1 MAEILVVCL
10 IRKLAS
16 TFTSAAIRRVV
27 SQAASLR
34 QLEPKIL
41 GITRDLELMQAF
53 LRYAD
58 TYKASNEL
66 LGVWVNQVREIAYD
80 INILADEFTYLTA
93 GQSRSILKGHL
104 YDAFTSPQY
113 SKALHHLLN
122 DLENIR
128 KELDRLLE
136 TKERYGFSMTGGL
149 PDPNESR
156 HLAESAHFIQKEEMV
171 GFDKHTDLLMRW
183 LMDAESQRTVISVWG
198 MGGAGKT
205 ALVTTAYR
213 AKMVVSHFGCRAWV
227 SVSQSYDAH
236 DLLKRIILELHLET
250 GEAINPHSMDS
261 VPSRRLVERLKSL
274 LHPKRYLIILDD
286 VWHTEVWDDV
296 SSALFDNG
304 CGSRVVITTRKQ
316 EVALAAVDSRV
327 MKLEPLQEYEARALF
342 CKKAFE
348 RENNGSCP
356 PELWCLARR
365 IVEKCD
371 GLPLALVSIG
381 RHILPTEE
389 TKMASKSILDGPVWG
404 ERANPDLLKISTNLN
419 RSIDDLPHQLRNCLF
434 YCSIFPKGHVI
445 KRKSLI
451 RLWVA
456 EGFVQEGAERTAE
469 EAAEQCLNQL
479 VSRSVL
485 QVTDRN
491 EFGRVSRLRMHL
503 LMRDL
508 IVTRSREES
517 FHQVYDTDAGG
528 MLQYRVQS
536 LSIIGSRGDH
546 QLNEKMPKLR
556 SFHVFS
562 SVLAPSLLSNF
573 RLLAVLNLHRAP
585 IERLPG
591 DVVDLF
597 NLRYLCI
604 RETKVKEL
612 PDAIG
617 KLRSLEFLDAW
628 HTRVENL
635 PWGITRLENLQH
647 LMVKKF
653 EGKTSRY
660 TDSTSGV
667 HILDRVQNLKRLQ
680 TLKAVVADEDM
691 IKGLSSLTHLR
702 RLEIVEVRNMHCV
715 KLAKSI
721 LKMKYLRHL
730 VVKRKHWHE
739 TLQLGSLEPPPLL
752 QKLSL
757 YGKLEGR
764 VVPRWFNFLTNLTH
778 LTLQSSGIENNSLR
792 SLSLLPRLVYLVLFE
807 AYDEKK
813 LDFDAGWFPEL
824 RLLRLQDMGDLRNI
838 EIKQGALVNLHELFL
853 VRCRELKMVP
863 SGIENLRHLQ
873 KLVLDDMPNELVVK
887 LHEGRETEEDRLKV
901 QHSPIIMNW
910 VKSGDRWIE
919 QRLSWCLPY
928 PH

>member
-1 MAEILVVCL
+1 MAEILVLCL
-10 IRKLAS
+10 IKKLAS
-16 TFTSAAIRRVV
+16 IFTSAAIRRVV

-34 QLEPKIL
+34 QLEPKIR
-41 GITRDLELMQAF
+41 GIMRNLELMQAF
-53 LRYAD
+53 LSYAD
-58 TYKASNEL
+58 KYKASDEL
-66 LGVWVNQVREIAYD
+66 VGVWVNQAREIAYD
-80 INILADEFTYLTA
+80 INILADEFTYITS
-93 GQSRSILKGHL
+93 GQSRSTVKSHL
-104 YDAFTSPQY
+104 YSAFSSPHDT
-113 SKALHHLLN
+113 KALHHLLN

-136 TKERYGFSMTGGL
+136 TKEKYGYRMTGGS
-149 PDPNESR
+149 PSSNQSR
-156 HLAESAHFIQKEEMV
+156 HLAESAHFIQEDEMV
-171 GFDKHTDLLMRW
+171 GFDEHGNLLMRW
-183 LMDAESQRTVISVWG
+183 LMDESFQCSVISVWG

-205 ALVTTAYR
+205 TLVTTAYR
-213 AKMVVSHFGCRAWV
+213 AEMVVSHFGCRAWV

-236 DLLKRIILELHLET
+236 DLLKRIILELHPET
-250 GEAINPHSMDS
+250 GEANDPHSLDS
-261 VPSRRLVERLKSL
+261 MPSQRLVEILKSL

-286 VWHTEVWDDV
+286 VWHKEVWDDV
-296 SSALFDNG
+296 SSALPDNG
-304 CGSRVVITTRKQ
+304 CGSRVVITTRNQ

-327 MKLEPLQEYEARALF
+327 MKLDPLQEYEAWALF

-348 RENNGSCP
+348 RENDGSCP
-356 PELWCLARR
+356 PELERLARR

-381 RHILPTEE
+381 RHILQTEEE
-389 TKMASKSILDGPVWG
+389 TKMAWKSILDGPAWG
-404 ERANPDLLKISTNLN
+404 KRANPDLLKISTNLN
-419 RSIDDLPHQLRNCLF
+419 RSIDGLPHQLKNCFL

-456 EGFVQEGAERTAE
+456 EGFAEEGAERTAE

-485 QVTDRN
+485 QVTERN

-508 IVTRSREES
+508 IVARSREEN

-528 MLQYRVQS
+528 MLQHRVQS
-536 LSIIGSRGDH
+536 LSMIGSRGDH

-573 RLLAVLNLHRAP
+573 RLLTVLNLYRAP
-585 IERLPG
+585 IERLPS

-604 RETKVKEL
+604 RKTGVKEL
-612 PDAIG
+612 PDGIG
-617 KLRSLEFLDAW
+617 KLRSLEYLDAW
-628 HTRVENL
+628 HTHVENM
-635 PWGITRLENLQH
+635 PWGITSLENLQH
-647 LMVKKF
+647 LMAKKF

-660 TDSTSGV
+660 TDNTSGV
-667 HILDRVQNLKRLQ
+667 HIRDRVQKLKRLQ
-680 TLKAVVADEDM
+680 TLKAVVADEDI

-702 RLEIVEVRNMHCV
+702 RLEVVDVRNMHCV

-721 LKMKYLRHL
+721 LKMKHLRHL
-730 VVKRKHWHE
+730 VVKRKHRHE
-739 TLQLGSLEPPPLL
+739 TLQLGSLEPPPPLL

-764 VVPRWFNFLTNLTH
+764 VLPRWFNSLTNLTH
-778 LTLQSSGIENNSLR
+778 LTLQSSGIGKNSLR
-792 SLSLLPRLVYLVLFE
+792 LLSLLPKLVYLVLFE
-807 AYDEKK
+807 AYDEQK

-824 RLLRLQDMGDLRNI
+824 RLFRLQDMGHLRSI
-838 EIKQGALVNLHELFL
+838 EIKQGALVKLHELFL

-863 SGIENLRHLQ
+863 TGIENLIHLQ
-873 KLVLDDMPNELVVK
+873 KLVLDDMPNELVEK
-887 LHEGRETEEDRLKV
+887 LHVGGDTEEDRLKV
-901 QHSPIIMNW
+901 QHIPVIMNW

-919 QRLSWCLPY
+919 QRLS
-928 PH
+928 

>member
-10 IRKLAS
+10 IKKLAA

-34 QLEPKIL
+34 QLEPKIR
-41 GITRDLELMQAF
+41 GIKRDLELMQAF

-58 TYKASNEL
+58 TCRASNDL
-66 LGVWVNQVREIAYD
+66 VGVWVNQVREIAYD

-93 GQSRSILKGHL
+93 GQSRSLLEGHL
-104 YDAFTSPQY
+104 YNAFISPQNT
-113 SKALHHLLN
+113 KALHHLLN
-122 DLENIR
+122 DLENVK

-136 TKERYGFSMTGGL
+136 TKEKYGFSMTGGSSS
-149 PDPNESR
+149 PNESR
-156 HLAESAHFIQKEEMV
+156 HLAESAHFIQEEEMV

-183 LMDAESQRTVISVWG
+183 LMDEKSQLTVISVWG

-213 AKMVVSHFGCRAWV
+213 AEMVVSHFGRRAWV

-250 GEAINPHSMDS
+250 GEAINPHSLDS
-261 VPSRRLVERLKSL
+261 MPSRRLVETVKSL

-286 VWHTEVWDDV
+286 VWHKEVWDDV
-296 SSALFDNG
+296 RSALFDNG
-304 CGSRVVITTRKQ
+304 CGSRVVITTRNK

-327 MKLEPLQEYEARALF
+327 MKVEPLQEYEAWTLF

-348 RENNGSCP
+348 RQSDGSCP
-356 PELWCLARR
+356 PELECLARR

-381 RHILPTEE
+381 RHILQTEE
-389 TKMASKSILDGPVWG
+389 TQMAWKSILDSPVWG
-404 ERANPDLLKISTNLN
+404 EGANPDLLKISTNLN
-419 RSIDDLPHQLRNCLF
+419 HSIDDLPHQLRNCLL

-451 RLWVA
+451 RLWAA

-469 EAAEQCLNQL
+469 EVAEQYLKQL
-479 VSRSVL
+479 VRRSVL

-491 EFGRVSRLRMHL
+491 ELGRASRLRMHL

-508 IVTRSREES
+508 IMARSREEN

-528 MLQYRVQS
+528 RLQYRVRS
-536 LSIIGSRGDH
+536 LSIIGRRGDH

-573 RLLAVLNLHRAP
+573 RLLTVLNLHRAP

-591 DVVDLF
+591 EVFDLF

-604 RETKVKEL
+604 RKTKVKEL
-612 PDAIG
+612 TDAIG
-617 KLRSLEFLDAW
+617 KLRSLEYLDAW
-628 HTRVENL
+628 HSRVENL
-635 PWGITRLENLQH
+635 PWGITRLEHLQH
-647 LMVKKF
+647 LMAKKF

-660 TDSTSGV
+660 TECMSGV
-667 HILDRVQNLKRLQ
+667 HIPDRVQKLKRLQ
-680 TLKAVVADEDM
+680 TLKAVVADEDL
-691 IKGLSSLTHLR
+691 IKSLSSLTHLR

-721 LKMKYLRHL
+721 MKMKHLRHL

-739 TLQLGSLEPPPLL
+739 TLQLGSLETPPPLL

-764 VVPRWFNFLTNLTH
+764 VLPRWFNSLTNLTH
-778 LTLQSSGIENNSLR
+778 LTLQSSGIGKNSLR
-792 SLSLLPRLVYLVLFE
+792 SLSLLPNLVYLVLFK

-813 LDFDAGWFPEL
+813 LDFGAGWFPKL
-824 RLLRLQDMGDLRNI
+824 KLLRLQDMGRLRNLKI
-838 EIKQGALVNLHELFL
+838 EQEALVNLHELFL

-863 SGIENLRHLQ
+863 TGIENLIHLQ
-873 KLVLDDMPNELVVK
+873 KLELDDMPNELVEK
-887 LHEGRETEEDRLKV
+887 LNKGGQTEEDRLKV
-901 QHSPIIMNW
+901 QHIPIIMNW
-910 VKSGDRWIE
+910 VKSGDRWIK
-919 QRLSWCLPY
+919 QRLS
-928 PH
+928 

>member
-10 IRKLAS
+10 IKKLAS
-16 TFTSAAIRRVV
+16 TFTSAAMRRVV
-27 SQAASLR
+27 SRAASLR
-34 QLEPKIL
+34 QLEQKIR
-41 GITRDLELMQAF
+41 GIMRNLELMRAF
-53 LRYAD
+53 LSYAD
-58 TYKASNEL
+58 KYRANDEL
-66 LGVWVNQVREIAYD
+66 MGVWVNQVREIAYD
-80 INILADEFTYLTA
+80 INILADEFTYLTS
-93 GQSRSILKGHL
+93 GQSRRTLKSHL
-104 YDAFTSPQY
+104 YSAFTSPQNT
-113 SKALHHLLN
+113 KALHHLLN

-136 TKERYGFSMTGGL
+136 TEEKYGFRMTGGSPSSNKSL
-149 PDPNESR
+149 
-156 HLAESAHFIQKEEMV
+156 HLAESAHFIQEEEMV

-213 AKMVVSHFGCRAWV
+213 AEMVVSHFGCRAWV

-236 DLLKRIILELHLET
+236 DLLKRIILALHPER
-250 GEAINPHSMDS
+250 GQANHPHRLDS
-261 VPSRRLVERLKSL
+261 IPSRGLVEILKSL
-274 LHPKRYLIILDD
+274 VHPRRYLIVLDD
-286 VWHTEVWDDV
+286 VWHKEVWDDV
-296 SSALFDNG
+296 GSALFDNG
-304 CGSRVVITTRKQ
+304 CGSRVVITTRNQ
-316 EVALAAVDSRV
+316 EVASAAVDIRV
-327 MKLEPLQEYEARALF
+327 MKLEPLQEYDAWTLFRKEAFGRD
-342 CKKAFE
+342 
-348 RENNGSCP
+348 NDGSCP
-356 PELWCLARR
+356 PELEGLARR

-381 RHILPTEE
+381 RHILRTEE
-389 TKMASKSILDGPVWG
+389 TKMAWKSILDGPAWG
-404 ERANPDLLKISTNLN
+404 KRANLDLLKISTNLN
-419 RSIDDLPHQLRNCLF
+419 RSIDGLPHQLKNCFL

-456 EGFVQEGAERTAE
+456 EGFVREGAERTAE

-479 VSRSVL
+479 VSQSVL
-485 QVTDRN
+485 QVTERN

-508 IVTRSREES
+508 IVARSREEN
-517 FHQVYDTDAGG
+517 FHQIYDTVAGG
-528 MLQYRVQS
+528 MLQNRVQS

-573 RLLAVLNLHRAP
+573 RLLTVLNLYRAP
-585 IERLPG
+585 IERLPS

-604 RETKVKEL
+604 RKTRVKEL
-612 PDAIG
+612 PVAIG
-617 KLRSLEFLDAW
+617 KLRSLEYLDAW
-628 HTRVENL
+628 HTHVENL
-635 PWGITRLENLQH
+635 PWGITSLENLQH
-647 LMVKKF
+647 LMAKKF

-667 HILDRVQNLKRLQ
+667 QILDRVQNLKRLQ
-680 TLKAVVADEDM
+680 TLKAVVANEDM
-691 IKGLSSLTHLR
+691 IKGLSNLTHLR

-721 LKMKYLRHL
+721 LKMKHLRHL

-739 TLQLGSLEPPPLL
+739 TLQLGSLEPPPPLL

-764 VVPRWFNFLTNLTH
+764 VLPHWVNSLTNLTH
-778 LTLQSSGIENNSLR
+778 LTLQSSGIGKNSLR
-792 SLSLLPRLVYLVLFE
+792 SLSLLPKLVYLVLLE
-807 AYDEKK
+807 VYDEQK
-813 LDFDAGWFPEL
+813 LDFDAGWFHEL
-824 RLLRLQDMGDLRNI
+824 RLLRLQDMGHLRSI

-863 SGIENLRHLQ
+863 TGIETLIHLQ
-873 KLVLDDMPNELVVK
+873 KLVLDGMPNELVEK
-887 LHEGRETEEDRLKV
+887 LHVGGETEEDRLKV
-901 QHSPIIMNW
+901 LHIPIIMNW
-910 VKSGDRWIE
+910 VRSGDRWIE
-919 QRLSWCLPY
+919 QRLS
-928 PH
+928 